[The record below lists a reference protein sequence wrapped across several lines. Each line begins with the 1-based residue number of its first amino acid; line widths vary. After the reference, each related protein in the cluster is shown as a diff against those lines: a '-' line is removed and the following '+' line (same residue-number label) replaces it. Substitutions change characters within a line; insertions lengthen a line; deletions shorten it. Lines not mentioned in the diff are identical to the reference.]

1 MIKHLNVISNFSSL
15 YDFELDKAVVN
26 KESLKNPTKKRKAVV
41 SIKKDFEARYK
52 SGKNKWLFTK
62 LRF

>member
-1 MIKHLNVISNFSSL
+1 VNVANGLKLFSCVF
-15 YDFELDKAVVN
+15 DIELDKAVVN
-26 KESLKNPTKKRKAVV
+26 KESLKNPSKKRKAIV
-41 SIKKDFEARYK
+41 STKKEFESRYK